1 MRLFPELSGDAQRI
15 DFKVVPPGDFV
26 ADLVQLP
33 VMAATER
40 HRELIAHFDT
50 KRARLS
56 EAEMMRVAGV
66 ASADDARLRGDK
78 PKVRLVAPALWLGQR
93 EGAFINSCLLR
104 DYGRQRRC
112 AGCGLRRPTR
122 LDF

>member
-40 HRELIAHFDT
+40 HRELIAHFAP
-50 KRARLS
+50 KRPGLG
-56 EAEMMRVAGV
+56 EAQMMGV
-66 ASADDARLRGDK
+66 
-78 PKVRLVAPALWLGQR
+78 
-93 EGAFINSCLLR
+93 
-104 DYGRQRRC
+104 
-112 AGCGLRRPTR
+112 
-122 LDF
+122 